1 MKKNSSYIVVLL
13 FFIVFTKNVQAIT
26 SNATWE
32 MQVLSQQTLV
42 LNALRNQV
50 DPGLAA
56 KTDTVFVSGAT
67 NIQAQSNGNNGYY
80 VTVQPTTGAGAT
92 GTPFEFAETGGSDK
106 VPFTIAKG
114 VALANQGW
122 QATGPATTFG
132 QNDKVIDFTTQTVA
146 TQLVEVSFVVS
157 KADVLSVSTG
167 TFTLP
172 LTATLTDYP

>member
-1 MKKNSSYIVVLL
+1 MKKNIYFIFTLL
-13 FFIVFTKNVQAIT
+13 FFIIFTKNVQAIT

-56 KTDTVFVSGAT
+56 PTDTVFVSGAT

-80 VTVQPTTGAGAT
+80 VTVQPTAGTGTA
-92 GTPFEFAETGGSDK
+92 GTPFVFAETGGTDT
-106 VPFTIAKG
+106 VNFTIAKS
-114 VALANQGW
+114 VPIANQGW
-122 QATGPATTFG
+122 QATGPANTYG

-157 KADVLSVSTG
+157 KADILSVSTG
-167 TFTLP
+167 TYTLP
-172 LTATLTDYP
+172 LTAVLTDYP